1 MEIKL
6 FRIVLIILN
15 ALILSVSDSDNKV
28 TNMLAFIA
36 ITLLSISLLE

>member
-1 MEIKL
+1 MKIRL

-28 TNMLAFIA
+28 TNILAFIA